1 MASIQSQL
9 EDYLIA
15 GQAQFYRLAYS
26 YLKNREDSLDAVQ
39 TAVCRAIERSDTL
52 RDSAMLRS
60 WFTRIL
66 INTCLDQLR
75 QRSRVIPAAPEM
87 LDEGS
92 CEVPLPSDG
101 LLTSRVDA
109 LSLEEQ
115 TVVKLRFY
123 EELTLREISE
133 VTGTNLST
141 VKTRLY
147 TALKKLRIALEGVS
161 FE

>member
-15 GQAQFYRLAYS
+15 GQAHFYRLAYS
-26 YLKNREDSLDAVQ
+26 YLKNRDDSLDAVQ
-39 TAVCRAIERSDTL
+39 TAVCRAIERSNTL

-75 QRSRVIPAAPEM
+75 QRSRVTPADPET
-87 LDEGS
+87 LDVGS
-92 CEVPLPSDG
+92 CEDPLPSDG
-101 LLTSRVDA
+101 LLTSRVNA
-109 LSLEEQ
+109 LPLEEQ

-123 EELTLREISE
+123 EDFTLREISE
-133 VTGTNLST
+133 ATGTNLST

-147 TALKKLRIALEGVS
+147 TALKRLRIALEGVS